1 LVGHAVLGSIHVINF
16 FVKIIQH
23 RVFADKWLG
32 IIGYRCQFFVEQR
45 GRSFPNEACD
55 EWQTLHGFLRART
68 VVCGNLDQFHSL
80 PIVQGKRL
88 QHQLARRK
96 DNPSKTIVQNIFIVF
111 VINSKGYLGQGVVGL
126 ESEMQQQVGEWRE
139 MFNFENS
146 PLTAQPEQRLL
157 NQQRLPSIRINT
169 PQL

>member
-1 LVGHAVLGSIHVINF
+1 MANLA
-16 FVKIIQH
+16 
-23 RVFADKWLG
+23 R
-32 IIGYRCQFFVEQR
+32 
-45 GRSFPNEACD
+45 
-55 EWQTLHGFLRART
+55 FLRART
-68 VVCGNLDQFHSL
+68 VVCENLDQFHSL

-88 QHQLARRK
+88 QHQMARRK

-111 VINSKGYLGQGVVGL
+111 QINSKGYLGQGVVGL
-126 ESEMQQQVGEWRE
+126 EREMQQQVGEWRE
-139 MFNFENS
+139 MLNFENS